1 MQQQPQD
8 QKSFL
13 IGIGLVLCVMAIS
26 QIFIW
31 GPQQEARQKA
41 AQEAQALQASQA
53 PANSADTLG
62 GSSSNATLV
71 DRTELLSNSNAG
83 GRVTFDAPGVDGSI
97 SLKGARLDDLSMKR
111 HFEDLED
118 KEEVHLLSPQGAK
131 GAYYA
136 ALGWRGDADRL
147 PGVSTEWTQIGGTTL
162 TPTTPITLGYETA
175 QLTFRRHIEVDDNYM
190 FTYTDT
196 VSNKS
201 GETLSI
207 RPFGIMRQFG
217 MPDDWKPFY
226 ILHEGAVG
234 MAGNKLQLQKYKNLD
249 KGKNLSYSSQGGWIG
264 LTQKYWMTAFIP
276 AQSEAINVQS
286 KVVMDGLRPTYV
298 ASIEGADHALPPN
311 GSFTYSQRIFAGA
324 KRVKVLEAYE
334 KGETGQEAIPRFTD
348 AVDWGNFWFFTKPF
362 FWFLNIFNGWFGN
375 FGLAILALT
384 VIVKLA
390 FFPIQNK
397 AYASMAKMRKLAPE
411 MEALKKKFG
420 DDRQRLQQETMELYK
435 REKANPFSGCLPL
448 IPQMFVFYG
457 LYKTLFVTL
466 EMRHEPFFGW
476 IKDLSAPD
484 PTSFLNL
491 FGLLPFDPSNIP
503 LLGAVAIGVLPL
515 MYGFTMWLLQNL
527 SPPPPDPSQR
537 MMMQFLPIVFTF
549 LFAGFA
555 AGLVIYWTW
564 SNILS
569 IAQQYYIMRQ
579 NGVETQFDKF
589 LKSKFGKGDTPPA
602 NSD

>member
-13 IGIGLVLCVMAIS
+13 IGIGLILVVMAIS
-26 QIFIW
+26 QFFVW
-31 GPQQEARQKA
+31 GPQQEAREAARQELQKSA
-41 AQEAQALQASQA
+41 A
-53 PANSADTLG
+53 ANSPSATDL
-62 GSSSNATLV
+62 GSSTNAAPV
-71 DRTELLSNSNAG
+71 DRKEIISDSSSG
-83 GRVTFDAPGVDGSI
+83 GRVTFDAPALDGSI
-97 SLKGARLDDLSMKR
+97 SLKGARIDDLSMKR
-111 HFEDLED
+111 HFETLE
-118 KEEVHLLSPQGAK
+118 KEEEVHLLSPEGSK

-136 ALGWRGDADRL
+136 ALGWRGDADKL
-147 PGVSTEWTQIGGTTL
+147 PSVRTQWTQTAGSTL
-162 TPTTPITLGYETA
+162 TPSSPITLSYETNE
-175 QLTFRRHIEVDDNYM
+175 LTFSRQIEIDDNYM

-196 VSNKS
+196 VTNK
-201 GETLSI
+201 GTEEVSI

-217 MPDDWKPFY
+217 MPDDWSPFY
-226 ILHEGAVG
+226 ILHEGAIG
-234 MAGNKLQLQKYKNLD
+234 MATNKLKLKKYKNLD
-249 KGKNLSYSSQGGWIG
+249 KGKDLSFTSQGGWIG
-264 LTQKYWMTAFIP
+264 LTQKYWMTAFVP
-276 AQSEAINVQS
+276 AQSENIAVQAR
-286 KVVMDGLRPTYV
+286 VVMEGLRPTYV
-298 ASIEGADHALPPN
+298 ASIEGMDRIIAPGQTISYA
-311 GSFTYSQRIFAGA
+311 QRIFAGA
-324 KRVKVLEAYE
+324 KRVAVLDAYQ

-397 AYASMAKMRKLAPE
+397 AYASMAKMRKLMPQ
-411 MEALKKKFG
+411 MEEIKKKYG
-420 DDRQRLQQETMELYK
+420 DDRMKIQQETMELYK

-484 PTSFLNL
+484 PTSFMNL
-491 FGLLPFDPSNIP
+491 FGLLPFDPSAIP
-503 LLGAVAIGVLPL
+503 LIGMLSIGILPI
-515 MYGFTMWLLQNL
+515 MYGVTMWALQSLN
-527 SPPPPDPSQR
+527 PPPPDPTQR

-549 LFAGFA
+549 IFAGFA
-555 AGLVIYWTW
+555 AGLVVYWTW

-569 IAQQYYIMRQ
+569 IAQQYYIMRK

-589 LKSKFGKGDTPPA
+589 LKARFGKGAKPA
-602 NSD
+602 E

>member
-8 QKSFL
+8 QKSFM
-13 IGIGLVLCVMAIS
+13 IGIGLVLCVMALS
-26 QIFIW
+26 QFFIW
-31 GPQQEARQKA
+31 GPQQKAQEQARL
-41 AQEAQALQASQA
+41 EAQAQAAIAA
-53 PANSADTLG
+53 PSVSSGSVDTTASA
-62 GSSSNATLV
+62 APV
-71 DRTELLSNSNAG
+71 DRAEILTDTSNG
-83 GRVTFDAPGVDGSI
+83 GRIDFDASSVDGSI

-111 HFEDLED
+111 HFETIE
-118 KEEVHLLSPQGAK
+118 KTEEVHLLSPQGSK

-147 PGVSTEWTQIGGTTL
+147 PGVSTLWKQTAGSTL
-162 TPTTPITLGYETA
+162 TPSTPITLGYETT
-175 QLTFRRHIEVDDNYM
+175 QLSFSRKIEVDDNYM

-196 VSNKS
+196 VTNNSS
-201 GETLSI
+201 ETLSI
-207 RPFGIMRQFG
+207 RPFGFMRQFG

-234 MAGNKLQLQKYKNLD
+234 MAGNKLKLQKYKNLD
-249 KGKNLSYSSQGGWIG
+249 KGKALAYTSQGGWIG

-276 AQSEAINVQS
+276 AQTENVAVQS

-298 ASIEGADHALPPN
+298 ASIEGTDRAIEPGQTA
-311 GSFTYSQRIFAGA
+311 SYSQRIFAGA
-324 KRVKVLEAYE
+324 KRVEVLDAYQQ
-334 KGETGQEAIPRFTD
+334 GATGQEAIPRFTD

-362 FWFLNIFNGWFGN
+362 FWLLSHFNSWFGN

-397 AYASMAKMRKLAPE
+397 AYASMAKMRKLMPQ
-411 MEALKKKFG
+411 MEEIKKKWA
-420 DDRQRLQQETMELYK
+420 DDKERQQKETMELYK

-491 FGLLPFDPSNIP
+491 FGALPFDPSSLP
-503 LLGAVAIGVLPL
+503 LIGALSIGVLPIL
-515 MYGFTMWLLQNL
+515 YGFTMWLLQNL
-527 SPPPPDPSQR
+527 NAPPPDPTQR

-549 LFAGFA
+549 IFAGFA

-569 IAQQYYIMRQ
+569 IAQQYYIMRK

-589 LKSKFGKGDTPPA
+589 IKAKFGKSEEPA
-602 NSD
+602 E

>member
-26 QIFIW
+26 QFFIW
-31 GPQQEARQKA
+31 GPQQEAREQARLQAKA
-41 AQEAQALQASQA
+41 AA
-53 PANSADTLG
+53 PSITSSVS
-62 GSSSNATLV
+62 GSSSSAAPV
-71 DRTELLSNSNAG
+71 DRKEIISDESSG
-83 GRVTFDAPGVDGSI
+83 GRISFDAPGLDGSI

-111 HFEDLED
+111 HFETIKKE
-118 KEEVHLLSPQGAK
+118 EEVHLLSPQGSK

-136 ALGWRGDADRL
+136 ALGWRGEADRL
-147 PGVSTEWTQIGGTTL
+147 PGISTKWTQTAGSTL
-162 TPTTPITLGYETA
+162 TPSSPITLGYETE
-175 QLTFRRHIEVDDNYM
+175 QLSFSRKIEIDDNYM

-196 VSNKS
+196 VTNKGS
-201 GETLSI
+201 ESLAI
-207 RPFGIMRQFG
+207 RPFGFMRQFG

-234 MAGNKLQLQKYKNLD
+234 MAGDKLKQQKYKKLD
-249 KGKNLSYSSQGGWIG
+249 KGKALAFTSQGGWIG

-276 AQSEAINVQS
+276 AQAENIAVQA

-298 ASIEGADHALPPN
+298 ASIEGTDRAIEPGQTIA
-311 GSFTYSQRIFAGA
+311 YSQRIFAGA
-324 KRVKVLEAYE
+324 KRVAVLNAYE
-334 KGETGQEAIPRFTD
+334 KGETGQEAIPRFSD

-397 AYASMAKMRKLAPE
+397 AYASMAKMRKLMPQ
-411 MEALKKKFG
+411 MEEIKKKYAN
-420 DDRQRLQQETMELYK
+420 DREGQQKATMELYK
-435 REKANPFSGCLPL
+435 KEKANPFSGCLPL

-484 PTSFLNL
+484 PTSFMNL
-491 FGLLPFDPSNIP
+491 FGLLPFDPSAIP
-503 LLGAVAIGVLPL
+503 LLGMLSIGVLPIL
-515 MYGFTMWLLQNL
+515 YGVTMWALQSLN
-527 SPPPPDPSQR
+527 PPPPDPTQR

-549 LFAGFA
+549 IFAGFA

-569 IAQQYYIMRQ
+569 IAQQYYIMRK

-589 LKSKFGKGDTPPA
+589 LKATFGKSDAPA
-602 NSD
+602 E